1 MILPICVN
9 CLDVLGKPHFSWLIV
24 AYFVCSYLAVAALF
38 LYPFQHPSH
47 LKLIGLRQHLDPAT
61 NLVRLVTIGTT
72 AAGPFSSQ
80 RVKPSVLTLAPTRN
94 RSMEKGDNPHCS
106 LMIWSAKASGSGRVQ
121 LLSERQGAGLSPV
134 LTPPP
139 LAAASAAFLA
149 SWVPAG
155 TISHPCR
162 RVLIPSERR

>member
-1 MILPICVN
+1 MCQLSRCIGEAP
-9 CLDVLGKPHFSWLIV
+9 FFV
-24 AYFVCSYLAVAALF
+24 AYSRLFCMLIPRCS
-38 LYPFQHPSH
+38 
-47 LKLIGLRQHLDPAT
+47 
-61 NLVRLVTIGTT
+61 RLVLVSVPAPVTSQIDRSP
-72 AAGPFSSQ
+72 AASRSGNQSGSFGNDRHDCSGPFSSQ

-139 LAAASAAFLA
+139 PSLQPRRHSWLHGCRQAQFPTLAGGS
-149 SWVPAG
+149 
-155 TISHPCR
+155 
-162 RVLIPSERR
+162 